1 MALGFGRQRPE
12 AVFVRP
18 KTARSRPMNPTA
30 TDARAVAGPGG
41 RERARH
47 FAGPGPGCGL
57 GAACARAER
66 WAELAFAGF
75 WAKKVTMSPRADF
88 VFSFSKKIEK

>member
-1 MALGFGRQRPE
+1 MGLGFGRTRP
-12 AVFVRP
+12 AAIFVRP
-18 KTARSRPMNPTA
+18 KTTRSRPMNPTA

-57 GAACARAER
+57 GAACCAQGGLGRIGFCRLGPR
-66 WAELAFAGF
+66 WAEM
-75 WAKKVTMSPRADF
+75 K
-88 VFSFSKKIEK
+88 E